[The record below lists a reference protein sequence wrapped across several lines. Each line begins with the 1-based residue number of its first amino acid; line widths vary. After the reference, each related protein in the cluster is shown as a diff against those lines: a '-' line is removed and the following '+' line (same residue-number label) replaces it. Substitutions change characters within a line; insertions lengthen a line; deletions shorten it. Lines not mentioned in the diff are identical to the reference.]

1 MIEIKHLRLAT
12 AQPRVAQPHSLDDM
26 SQPSGPSAK
35 VLFRVA
41 EDDGS
46 ANVESLWAYDLGDD
60 RYRLDNSPFYAYSV
74 SVGDVVLAPVD
85 PDEGR
90 PTYQRVLEKSGNR
103 TVRVILDP
111 PLANGN
117 SSDEIVQELVSL
129 GCSYEGANPGYLCIV
144 IPQESDFALVCERL
158 TERSIQWEHADPE
171 YSELYSDDA

>member
-1 MIEIKHLRLAT
+1 MTCRPT
-12 AQPRVAQPHSLDDM
+12 
-26 SQPSGPSAK
+26 AK

-41 EDDGS
+41 EDDGA
-46 ANVESLWAYDLGDD
+46 ANVETLWAYDLGDD

-90 PTYQRVLEKSGNR
+90 PTYQKVLEKSGNR
-103 TVRVILDP
+103 TVRVILAP

-117 SSDEIVQELVSL
+117 SSDEVVQELLSL

-144 IPQESDFALVCERL
+144 IPQESDFGLVCERL
-158 TERSIQWEHADPE
+158 TARNIQWEHADPD
-171 YSELYSDDA
+171 YSQLYPVSGRGDR